1 MSYDQ
6 TLETFAKL
14 QPGDRVEVTHEVK
27 VGFRRWYV
35 TTAGTVVAKDRRRH
49 GLHYQRNFDDKAFSD
64 SLILRRDDGELTTIT
79 LDEFTELRK
88 VDARPGQEAETSGA
102 AVAARSPAPQAATPA
117 ASRVA
122 AHV

>member
-1 MSYDQ
+1 
-6 TLETFAKL
+6 
-14 QPGDRVEVTHEVK
+14 VK

-64 SLILRRDDGELTTIT
+64 ILILRRDDGELTTIT

-88 VDARPGQEAETSGA
+88 VDGPPGQEAETSGA